1 MLYESQMQQVLGKLK
16 RYEDTLEA
24 MIFGKVDTIN
34 AVELAETRDDL
45 YAIPEDG
52 YRPIVPGEK
61 WGGEGV
67 YGFFRMDY
75 TVPDRLTGQPLFL
88 MPHTQGYES
97 LLWVDG
103 QPFGTYATKIV
114 VTTHGNHYCDMI
126 RMNPAAGEVIP
137 LCVEVYCGHYVR
149 GTQPFEYNGRT
160 NFTAIYSGMDICVK
174 NQLISDFYFDLKT
187 LNEMIEA
194 LDVTSYRRA
203 DILNTLEKVHGI
215 IYYDPDC
222 VSREE
227 FERALRQAS
236 PLLREQL
243 AKHNGPTAPF
253 AGLTGHSHM
262 DTAWLWHVGETI
274 KKCARTYSNQ
284 LSLME
289 QYPEHRF
296 MQSSTFHSEMLLEHY
311 PELFNRIRA
320 KVLEGRYEPNG
331 AVYVECDCN
340 ITGGESMIRQFLWGQ
355 RFTREHFGY
364 TSDTFWLPDTFGYS
378 AAIPQIMKQCGVK
391 YFVTTK
397 MSWNDTTDF
406 PYDSFL
412 WAGLDGTRVL
422 THFPKTHD
430 FPCPKTLAHFMFTK
444 NRQGDVVKD
453 KRLSQMKLIGYGFG
467 DGGGGPQFEQLEMAR
482 RLGDLEGMPRTQ
494 FMSVS
499 DFMQK
504 LETSMPDPPV
514 YAGEL
519 YLEYHRGTLT
529 NQHQIKRNN
538 RKAEIA
544 LHDLE
549 LLTVIR
555 AVACGAMADGRD
567 IHPLTRLLL
576 INQFHDILPGTGLPR
591 VNQECREQV
600 SSVIANAGELTSALL
615 CGNCETN
622 RISIT
627 NTLSFPRSDTVYLDV
642 PEGMIVEGGYRQQR
656 ITDVAGKSLLAV
668 AGVTLEA
675 METRVLTLL
684 PGRCS
689 ENTPF
694 TMDGA
699 ELITPFAHVRF
710 TEQGTIDSF
719 VDLRMER
726 EMRGDGY
733 PLNTFL
739 LAEDIP
745 LKWDSWDIDAD
756 LLPKLRP
763 TAALL
768 NRRVVSCGEVE
779 IRIESE
785 YRLTDKSTLTQ
796 QMIFSADTPL
806 VRFDTLI
813 HWQDDHRFLK
823 AAFDTSVFAT
833 ESREEIQ
840 FGYALRPTH
849 DNNPQDAAKFEISCH
864 KYADLSESR
873 CGVAI
878 LNDCKYGIHAKGSSL
893 HLSLHKGGCNP
904 DFTGDK
910 GDHRVT
916 YAFLPHD
923 TGFGAQSVIRPA
935 YLLNYPVL
943 QGQAVPEALPRL
955 LSIDADNVICEAVKP
970 CEDTQRCYI
979 VRLYEAEGTTCRTR
993 MTIHHPV
1000 RGVFETN
1007 MLEENQKALG
1017 AEQEID
1023 MLFRPFEIKTF
1034 KIQYEGGFAE

>member
-1 MLYESQMQQVLGKLK
+1 MIDDTQVRHLLGKLK

-24 MIFGKVDTIN
+24 LIFDKVDHIGPV
-34 AVELAETRDDL
+34 ALMETKEPL
-45 YAIPEDG
+45 YEIPKNG
-52 YRPIVPGEK
+52 YRTIHPGET
-61 WGGEGV
+61 WGDESV
-67 YGFFRMDY
+67 YGFFRWDY
-75 TVPDRLTGQPLFL
+75 TVPEHLAGTPLFL

-97 LLWVDG
+97 MLWVDG

-126 RMNPAAGEVIP
+126 RMDPKAGEVIP

-160 NFTAIYSGMDICVK
+160 DFTARYTGMDICVK
-174 NQLISDFYFDLKT
+174 NALVSDFYFDLKT
-187 LNEMIEA
+187 LNEMVEC
-194 LDVTSYRRA
+194 LDVTSYRRS
-203 DILNTLEKVHGI
+203 DIINTLERVHNI

-222 VSREE
+222 VSREK
-227 FERALRQAS
+227 FEAALKEAS
-236 PLLREQL
+236 PLLKAQL
-243 AKHNGPTAPF
+243 AKKNGPTAPF
-253 AGLTGHSHM
+253 AGFMGHSHM

-296 MQSSTFHSEMLLEHY
+296 MQSSAFHGEMLLKHY
-311 PELFNRIRA
+311 PELFRRIRA

-378 AAIPQIMKQCGVK
+378 AAIPQIMKKCGVD

-406 PYDSFL
+406 PYDSFA
-412 WAGLDGTRVL
+412 WAGLDGTKVL

-430 FPCPKTLAHFMFTK
+430 FPCPKTLAHFMYTK
-444 NRQGDVVKD
+444 NRRGDVVKD
-453 KRLSQMKLIGYGFG
+453 KRLSQMKMIGYGFG
-467 DGGGGPQFEQLEMAR
+467 DGGGGPQFEQIEMAR
-482 RLGDLEGMPRTQ
+482 RLPDLEGMPRTE

-499 DFMQK
+499 DFMKK
-504 LETSMPDPPV
+504 LDASMPEPPV
-514 YAGEL
+514 YSGEL

-529 NQHQIKRNN
+529 NQHDIKRNN

-549 LLTVIR
+549 LLTVSR
-555 AVACGAMADGRD
+555 AVAKGEMANGKE
-567 IHPLTRLLL
+567 IHPLTGTLLV
-576 INQFHDILPGTGLPR
+576 NQFHDILPGTGLPR

-600 SSVIANAGELTSALL
+600 GEVIEKARAMTEALL
-615 CGNCETN
+615 TGGAENQ
-622 RISIT
+622 ISVT
-627 NTLSFPRSDTVYLDV
+627 NTLSSPRCDTLYLDV
-642 PEGMIVEGGYRQQR
+642 PEGMIVEGGYVQQR
-656 ITDVAGKSLLAV
+656 VTDVEGRSLLAV
-668 AGVTLEA
+668 AGVKLDA
-675 METRVLTLL
+675 METKALTLM
-684 PGRCS
+684 PGQCS
-689 ENTPF
+689 GNSAFALEGDSLT
-694 TMDGA
+694 
-699 ELITPFAHVRF
+699 TPFAKVHF
-710 TEQGTIDSF
+710 TDQGAMDSF
-719 VDLRMER
+719 VDLRMNR
-726 EMRGDGY
+726 EMCGEGH

-739 LAEDIP
+739 IAEDVS

-756 LLPKLRP
+756 LLPKLKP
-763 TAALL
+763 DAELL
-768 NRRVVSCGEVE
+768 SRRVVCEGPIEM
-779 IRIESE
+779 RIESE
-785 YRLTDKSTLTQ
+785 YRLTEKSTLVQ
-796 QMIFSADTPL
+796 QMIFSSVTAQ
-806 VRFDTLI
+806 VRFDTVI

-823 AAFDTSVFAT
+823 TAFDTSIFAT

-849 DNNPQDAAKFEISCH
+849 NNNPQDIAKFEVSCH
-864 KYADLSESR
+864 KYADLSETR
-873 CGVAI
+873 CGAAI

-923 TGFGAQSVIRPA
+923 QGFGFGSVIRPA
-935 YLLNYPVL
+935 YELNYPVL
-943 QGQAVPEALPRL
+943 QGKAAAETLPRL
-955 LSIDADNVICEAVKP
+955 LSIDAENIICEAVKP
-970 CEDTQRCYI
+970 CEDAQAGYI
-979 VRLYEAEGTTCRTR
+979 VRLYEAEGTTTR
-993 MTIHHPV
+993 AKVSIHHPV
-1000 RGVFETN
+1000 RCAFETS
-1007 MLEENQKALG
+1007 MLEENLKRLG
-1017 AEQEID
+1017 AVDELD
-1023 MLFRPFEIKTF
+1023 MTFKPFEIKTF
-1034 KIQYEGGFAE
+1034 KIQY

>member
-1 MLYESQMQQVLGKLK
+1 MLDETQIRLTLEKLK
-16 RYEDTLEA
+16 RYAETLHEL
-24 MIFGKVDTIN
+24 IFDKVDE
-34 AVELAETRDDL
+34 VGPVSLMETKDDL

-52 YRPIVPGEK
+52 YRTIAPGER
-61 WGGEGV
+61 WGDEGV
-67 YGFFRMDY
+67 YGFFKFDY
-75 TVPDRLTGQPLFL
+75 TVPERLAGRPLFL

-126 RMNPAAGEVIP
+126 RMNPQSGEKID

-149 GTQPFEYNGRT
+149 GTQPFEYTGRKD
-160 NFTAIYSGMDICVK
+160 FTACYTGMDICVK
-174 NQLISDFYFDLKT
+174 NQLVSDFCFDLQT
-187 LNEMIEA
+187 LNEVVEA

-203 DILNTLEKVHGI
+203 DIINTLEKVHNI
-215 IYYDPDC
+215 VYYDPAC
-222 VSREE
+222 VSREK
-227 FERALRQAS
+227 FEAALRQAH
-236 PLLREQL
+236 PLLQEQL

-253 AGLTGHSHM
+253 AGFMGHSHM
-262 DTAWLWHVGETI
+262 DTAWLWHIGETI
-274 KKCARTYSNQ
+274 KKCARTYANQ

-296 MQSSTFHSEMLLEHY
+296 MQSSAYHGEMLLEHY
-311 PELFNRIRA
+311 PQLFDRIRQ

-378 AAIPQIMKQCGVK
+378 AAIPQIMKKSGVK

-406 PYDSFL
+406 PYDSFA

-430 FPCPKTLAHFMFTK
+430 FPCPKTLGHFMYTK
-444 NRQGDVVKD
+444 NRRGDVVKD
-453 KRLSQMKLIGYGFG
+453 KRLSQMKMLGYGFG
-467 DGGGGPQFEQLEMAR
+467 DGGGGPQYEQIEMGR
-482 RLGDLEGMPRTQ
+482 RLHDLEGMPRTE

-499 DFMQK
+499 DFMQR
-504 LETSMPDPPV
+504 LEKSMPDPPV
-514 YAGEL
+514 YSGEL
-519 YLEYHRGTLT
+519 YLEFHRGTLT
-529 NQHQIKRNN
+529 NQHEIKRNN

-549 LLTVIR
+549 LLTVAR
-555 AVACGAMADGRD
+555 AVHAGTIADGSS

-591 VNQECREQV
+591 VNEECRRDV
-600 SSVIANAGELTSALL
+600 SGVIAQANAQTQALL
-615 CGNCETN
+615 AADAPAQQ
-622 RISIT
+622 ISVT
-627 NTLSFPRSDTVYLDV
+627 NTLSFDRCDTLYLDV
-642 PEGMIVEGGYRQQR
+642 PEGMIIQGNYAQQRVTDVEGR
-656 ITDVAGKSLLAV
+656 SLLAV
-668 AGVTLEA
+668 SGVTLGA
-675 METRVLTLL
+675 METKLLTIVPGACTEGCAFEMDGDTLL
-684 PGRCS
+684 
-689 ENTPF
+689 
-694 TMDGA
+694 
-699 ELITPFAHVRF
+699 TPFARVHF
-710 TEQGTIDSF
+710 TAQGTMDSF
-719 VDLRMER
+719 VDLRMNR
-726 EMRGDGY
+726 ELRGEGH

-739 LAEDIP
+739 IAEDVS

-756 LLPKLRP
+756 LLPKLNP
-763 TAALL
+763 DTELL
-768 NRRVVSCGEVE
+768 SRKVICCGPVE
-779 IRIESE
+779 MRIESE
-785 YRLTDKSTLTQ
+785 YRLTDNSTLTQ
-796 QMIFSADTPL
+796 QMIFSAATPQ
-806 VRFDTLI
+806 VRFDTII

-823 AAFDTSVFAT
+823 TAFDTSIFAT

-849 DNNPQDAAKFEISCH
+849 NNNPQDIAKFEVSCH

-923 TGFGAQSVIRPA
+923 EGFGAQSVIRPA
-935 YLLNYPVL
+935 YLLNYPVR
-943 QGQAVPEALPRL
+943 QGAALPESLPAL
-955 LSIDADNVICEAVKP
+955 LRIDADNVICEAVKP
-970 CEDTQRCYI
+970 CEDAQNAYI
-979 VRLYEAEGTTCRTR
+979 LRLYEAEGTYTSAA
-993 MTIHHPV
+993 INFQHPV
-1000 RGVFETN
+1000 RKICETN
-1007 MLEENQKALG
+1007 MLEENIACLG
-1017 AEQEID
+1017 EEPVIRTA
-1023 MLFRPFEIKTF
+1023 FKPFEIKT
-1034 KIQYEGGFAE
+1034 YRVYY

>member
-1 MLYESQMQQVLGKLK
+1 MLQEYQMPQLLGKLK
-16 RYEDTLEA
+16 RYEDTLEPL
-24 MIFGKVDTIN
+24 IFDRVDAIDQ
-34 AVELAETRDDL
+34 VELTETRESL
-45 YAIPEDG
+45 YEIPQSG
-52 YRPIVPGEK
+52 YRPVTSGET

-67 YGFFRMDY
+67 YGFFRMAY
-75 TVPDRLTGQPLFL
+75 TVPERLAGKPLFL

-97 LLWVDG
+97 MLWVDG

-126 RMNPAAGEVIP
+126 RMNPRAGETIP

-149 GTQPFEYNGRT
+149 GTQPFEYDGRT
-160 NFTAIYSGMDICVK
+160 DFSAVYTGMDVCVK
-174 NQLISDFYFDLKT
+174 NQLVSDFYFDLKT
-187 LNEMIEA
+187 LNELVEA

-203 DILNTLEKVHGI
+203 DILNTLEKVHQI
-215 IYYDPDC
+215 IYYDPAC

-227 FERALRQAS
+227 FERALAEAS
-236 PLLREQL
+236 PLLKAQL
-243 AKHNGPTAPF
+243 AKKNGPTAPV
-253 AGLTGHSHM
+253 AGLMGHSHM

-296 MQSSTFHSEMLLEHY
+296 MQSSAFHSEMLLEHY
-311 PELFNRIRA
+311 PELFKRIRD

-378 AAIPQIMKQCGVK
+378 AAIPQIMKKSGVK

-412 WAGLDGTRVL
+412 WAGVDGTRVL

-430 FPCPKTLAHFMFTK
+430 FPCPKTLAHFMYTR
-444 NRQGDVVKD
+444 NRRGDVVKD
-453 KRLSQMKLIGYGFG
+453 KRLSQMKMLGYGFG
-467 DGGGGPQFEQLEMAR
+467 DGGGGPQFEQIEMGK
-482 RLGDLEGMPRTQ
+482 RLADLEGMPRSR

-499 DFMQK
+499 EFMQE
-504 LETSMPDPPV
+504 LEKSMPEPPV
-514 YAGEL
+514 YSGEL
-519 YLEYHRGTLT
+519 YLEFHRGTLT

-549 LLTVIR
+549 LLTVSR
-555 AVACGAMADGRD
+555 AVARAAMADGRE

-600 SSVIANAGELTSALL
+600 GGVITQAQQMTAALL
-615 CGNCETN
+615 DGPDGADTV
-622 RISIT
+622 SVT
-627 NTLSFPRSDTVYLDV
+627 NTLSFPRQDTLYLDV
-642 PEGMIVEGGYRQQR
+642 PEGMIVAGDYAQQR
-656 ITDVAGKSLLAV
+656 VTDVEGRTLLAV
-668 AGVTLEA
+668 SGVTLEP
-675 METRVLTLL
+675 METRVLQLI
-684 PGRCS
+684 PGACGG
-689 ENTPF
+689 ETAF
-694 TMDGA
+694 TVDGLSIA
-699 ELITPFAHVRF
+699 TPFARVRLN
-710 TEQGTIDSF
+710 EQGTIDSL
-719 VDLRMER
+719 VDTRMAR
-726 EMRGDGY
+726 EMRGEGY

-739 LAEDIP
+739 LAEDVS
-745 LKWDSWDIDAD
+745 LRWDSWDIDAD
-756 LLPKLRP
+756 LLPKLKP
-763 TAALL
+763 SAELISQ
-768 NRRVVSCGEVE
+768 RVVSCGPVE
-779 IRIESE
+779 LRIESE
-785 YRLTDKSTLTQ
+785 YRLTERSTLTQ
-796 QMIFSADTPL
+796 QMIFSADTPM
-806 VRFDTLI
+806 VRFDTII

-849 DNNPQDAAKFEISCH
+849 DNNPQDAAKFEVSCH

-873 CGVAI
+873 CGAAI

-923 TGFGAQSVIRPA
+923 TGFGAKSVIRPA
-935 YLLNYPVL
+935 YLLNYPAL
-943 QGQAVPEALPRL
+943 QGHAAPESLPQL
-955 LSIDADNVICEAVKP
+955 ISVDADNVICEAVKP
-970 CEDTQRCYI
+970 CEDTQHGYI
-979 VRLYEAEGTTCRTR
+979 VRLYEAEGTTCRAE

-1000 RGVFETN
+1000 RAVFETN
-1007 MLEENQKALG
+1007 MLEENQRELG
-1017 AEQEID
+1017 AVNTVS
-1023 MLFRPFEIKTF
+1023 LTFKPFEIKTF
-1034 KIQYEGGFAE
+1034 KIQYEGGDAQ